1 MVNIVNESPDE
12 GSLNKVCVY
21 VFMYVICKS
30 HTARVRITKDHR
42 FRLFKLVSL
51 GVYGLNFTD
60 TTKRPP
66 NSMSLS
72 VF

>member
-1 MVNIVNESPDE
+1 MVNIVTESPDE

-42 FRLFKLVSL
+42 FRLFKL
-51 GVYGLNFTD
+51 
-60 TTKRPP
+60 
-66 NSMSLS
+66 LS
-72 VF
+72 VPWCVWPKLHWYDKKTT

>member
-1 MVNIVNESPDE
+1 MVNIVTESPDE

-42 FRLFKLVSL
+42 IRLFKLSVPWCVWPKL
-51 GVYGLNFTD
+51 HWYD
-60 TTKRPP
+60 KKTT
-66 NSMSLS
+66 
-72 VF
+72 